1 MALAVLINAQTAVV
15 AVAGATA
22 FSPTGAFLIDA
33 SGLKPEEYVLLY
45 KLFSDGAYH
54 PATDKSGV
62 IKLSDNPNNVIVD
75 APGTYKLVKPTITAA
90 VTAGWEEI

>member
-22 FSPTGAFLIDA
+22 FSPTGAFVIDA

-54 PATDKSGV
+54 PATDKNGV
-62 IKLSDNPNNVIVD
+62 IKLSDNPNNVLVD
-75 APGTYKLVKPTITAA
+75 VPGSYKLVKPTITAA